1 MPVSS
6 LPLICAE
13 TVLIDHGKIYISDHI
28 ASVCARLGIS
38 VQPGRPYTPT
48 DKAAVERF
56 FRTLREELLAAL
68 PGYKGPDIHS
78 RGHRVEDQAFYFRH
92 ELEDIIRR
100 WIVEVYHQRPH
111 SGLVDEQI
119 PGVCYTPMQR
129 LEAGIARAGFLRIPG
144 SPNLALD
151 FLPVEWRTVQHYGVE
166 IDGLRY
172 NGSALDYVRNATSP
186 HGGTKRGKWPFRVD
200 PNNRQ
205 QIFFYNEDSGSWHAL
220 DWNGRESIPQPFSSE
235 VYRYATRI
243 AASTH
248 KIPDSRRALRELLER
263 WEAGVVSNPIE
274 RRMWLRLSAETEQ
287 QLPDE
292 LTAVLPSDA
301 TPGNAVEDP
310 LLVVSDDDMVEE
322 LLDDSGDDGDF
333 YGDAYEL
340 GE

>member
-1 MPVSS
+1 MSSKTSSDAGSLRSITNDRIRGSWTNRSPVSATHRCS
-6 LPLICAE
+6 AWKRGSHAPDFSGFLVAQTWRWTSFRSNGAPFSTTESRSTDCGT
-13 TVLIDHGKIYISDHI
+13 TVL
-28 ASVCARLGIS
+28 RLT
-38 VQPGRPYTPT
+38 TP
-48 DKAAVERF
+48 
-56 FRTLREELLAAL
+56 
-68 PGYKGPDIHS
+68 
-78 RGHRVEDQAFYFRH
+78 
-92 ELEDIIRR
+92 
-100 WIVEVYHQRPH
+100 
-111 SGLVDEQI
+111 
-119 PGVCYTPMQR
+119 
-129 LEAGIARAGFLRIPG
+129 
-144 SPNLALD
+144 
-151 FLPVEWRTVQHYGVE
+151 
-166 IDGLRY
+166 
-172 NGSALDYVRNATSP
+172 RNATSP

-292 LTAVLPSDA
+292 LTAVLPSDT

-322 LLDDSGDDGDF
+322 LLDASGDDGDF